1 LHLEFD
7 MKSLYIIA
15 AALLL
20 SAVSPASLAQ
30 SRVIEL
36 SYEISPSLVRMPDSD
51 NGELT
56 AQSCATC
63 KVLRL
68 RASPDTRY
76 TIGNQLVTRA
86 EMTKV
91 PGRQPGRRG
100 RRHAAQGHVRPHAHR
115 GQHLAA
121 RAVVRG
127 KNHETHLTD
136 SLYARRSRGRARA
149 RRRRWPTTR
158 RCSRARRSRPARAPR
173 PNVLFVIDT
182 SGSMDSEV
190 TVYDPAQSLHGYLR
204 RQLRVL
210 G

>member
-1 LHLEFD
+1 

-15 AALLL
+15 ATLLL

-86 EMTKV
+86 EMT
-91 PGRQPGRRG
+91 RF
-100 RRHAAQGHVRPHAHR
+100 
-115 GQHLAA
+115 LAGNPV
-121 RAVVRG
+121 AVVVVMQLKG
-127 KNHETHLTD
+127 TSELT
-136 SLYARRSRGRARA
+136 RIVV
-149 RRRRWPTTR
+149 
-158 RCSRARRSRPARAPR
+158 
-173 PNVLFVIDT
+173 NT
-182 SGSMDSEV
+182 SQHV
-190 TVYDPAQSLHGYLR
+190 Q
-204 RQLRVL
+204 
-210 G
+210 